1 MTSLKQLS
9 LLQSRRIAVGLC
21 LAWALLLLLLLVR
34 PTPAAADATVNDCST
49 QDQLA
54 AALIGPSGLI
64 NFSCGSAPVTIA
76 ITQTGA

>member
-1 MTSLKQLS
+1 MTSLKQLP
-9 LLQSRRIAVGLC
+9 LLQLRRLAAALC
-21 LAWALLLLLLLVR
+21 LAWALLLLLLVR